1 MFQKTFMLS
10 DEVKYHEGRRVL
22 WFGFLLGQMVKILAT
37 LLYRVTAV
45 TGGTA
50 QRGKQRYLDVGSRNN
65 TASGVTDTWPAK
77 TCIACYLLVGG
88 DRSVQD
94 AIACQK
100 CWPAVIDMPDVY
112 KRPCRDY
119 GTSCCAAD
127 SPFFKMKQIKG
138 SVLECTSSI
147 RT

>member
-1 MFQKTFMLS
+1 
-10 DEVKYHEGRRVL
+10 
-22 WFGFLLGQMVKILAT
+22 MVKILAA
-37 LLYRVTAV
+37 LLHGVTAG
-45 TGGTA
+45 TGDTA
-50 QRGKQRYLDVGSRNN
+50 QRGKQRYLGVGSRNN
-65 TASGVTDTWPAK
+65 TARVVIDISPAK
-77 TCIACYLLVGG
+77 MCFACYLLVGG

-94 AIACQK
+94 AVACQK

-138 SVLECTSSI
+138 SVLECTSGI

>member
-1 MFQKTFMLS
+1 M
-10 DEVKYHEGRRVL
+10 EGEFCDL
-22 WFGFLLGQMVKILAT
+22 GFLLGQMIKILAA
-37 LLYRVTAV
+37 LLYRVT
-45 TGGTA
+45 TGTGDTG
-50 QRGKQRYLDVGSRNN
+50 QRGKQRCLGVGSRKN
-65 TASGVTDTWPAK
+65 TARVVTDTSPAK

-94 AIACQK
+94 AVACQK

-127 SPFFKMKQIKG
+127 SPFFKTKQIKG
-138 SVLECTSSI
+138 SVLECTSTI